1 MMSFAK
7 DAAPALQR
15 CRSAPSSPGIFL
27 MAPSPPKSPHLHPD
41 RQRGEATVKRFEPII
56 IAFLCNWC
64 SYEGADS
71 AGRARKDILHNVKPI
86 RVMCS
91 GRTDPQFVLEAFR
104 NRADGVL
111 ILGCH
116 LGSCHYKD
124 GNIQTLKRYTLLQKM
139 LPQLGIR
146 KDRLLLDWVSS
157 GESEK
162 FAAIQRERGET

>member
-1 MMSFAK
+1 M
-7 DAAPALQR
+7 AL
-15 CRSAPSSPGIFL
+15 
-27 MAPSPPKSPHLHPD
+27 SPPKSPHLHPD

-86 RVMCS
+86 RVMCT

-104 NRADGVL
+104 NRADGIL

-116 LGSCHYKD
+116 PGSCHYKD
-124 GNIQTLKRYTLLQKM
+124 GNIQTLKRYILLQKL

-146 KDRLLLDWVSS
+146 KDRLVLDWVSS

-162 FAAIQRERGET
+162 FAAIIREMVETIRELGPLPG